1 MRPTRERRM
10 RLWTYLLDPPVLAIL
25 TFVVFYS
32 AVPGAHSLG
41 AFLTGVI
48 STGLVPLAGWLHM
61 VRHPG
66 DLRGKRN
73 LSFVLCIAGY
83 AVGMLVMVVFFRQ
96 QHIYVALMLS
106 YVLTVAGLA
115 AVNLLHYKA
124 SGHAAGVT
132 GPATAFTIMFGW
144 PGAISFALL
153 AVVAVSK
160 MEVKDHTLGQL
171 CAGAAIAAASTIAA
185 FALLGVVRF

>member
-1 MRPTRERRM
+1 M

-25 TFVVFYS
+25 TFVIFYFT
-32 AVPGAHSLG
+32 VPATHSLG
-41 AFLTGVI
+41 ACLTGVI

-66 DLRGKRN
+66 DLRGKRR

-106 YVLTVAGLA
+106 YVLTVAGLTV
-115 AVNLLHYKA
+115 VNLLRFKA
-124 SGHAAGVT
+124 SGHAAGAT
-132 GPATAFTIMFGW
+132 GPATAFTIVFGW
-144 PGAISFALL
+144 LGAISFALL
-153 AVVAVSK
+153 ALVAVSK
-160 MEVKDHTLGQL
+160 VEVKDHTLGQL
-171 CAGAAIAAASTIAA
+171 FAGTALAAASTVAA
-185 FALLGVVRF
+185 FALMGVTRF